1 MTQLNLFPDPEP
13 LTCLCVDGPLKGQ
26 MLTDTGW
33 PVDVKL
39 LYRGG
44 LTDYKSVRYHAAK
57 WRVEKPIDRFAWRYL
72 DVASSVAQDQAREA
86 WPQSVID
93 AFILQYGKDEPSE

>member
-26 MLTDTGW
+26 MLTDTVW
-33 PVDVKL
+33 PVDAKL

-44 LTDYKSVRYHAAK
+44 DRDYKSVGYHAAK

-72 DVASSVAQDQAREA
+72 DVASIDSFGPVRGNC
-86 WPQSVID
+86 PPTLVD